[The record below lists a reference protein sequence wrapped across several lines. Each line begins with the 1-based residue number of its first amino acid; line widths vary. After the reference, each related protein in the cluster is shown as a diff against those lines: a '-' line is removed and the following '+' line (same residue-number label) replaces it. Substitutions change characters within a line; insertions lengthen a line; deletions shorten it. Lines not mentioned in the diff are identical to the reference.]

1 MIDTR
6 KQCIRS
12 NLDHLYDL
20 FFVYYHQSYY
30 FYQNY
35 LINLKHYHTP
45 SFNFDDFIVAIISV
59 LFGFSFK
66 LKDEF
71 YLG

>member
-1 MIDTR
+1 MT
-6 KQCIRS
+6 
-12 NLDHLYDL
+12 YFL
-20 FFVYYHQSYY
+20 FIII
-30 FYQNY
+30 
-35 LINLKHYHTP
+35 INHTIFIKIILSILKHYHTP